1 MQGTHAVKPYQQ
13 LAKES
18 LPVAT
23 SALPTV
29 ARRTEQSIAMCM
41 QDARGKEGD
50 ADETGARR
58 GLRGRRR
65 QSVIPIRRGLSRG
78 GAAARVFWLIEIAE

>member
-1 MQGTHAVKPYQQ
+1 MQGTLAVKPYQQ